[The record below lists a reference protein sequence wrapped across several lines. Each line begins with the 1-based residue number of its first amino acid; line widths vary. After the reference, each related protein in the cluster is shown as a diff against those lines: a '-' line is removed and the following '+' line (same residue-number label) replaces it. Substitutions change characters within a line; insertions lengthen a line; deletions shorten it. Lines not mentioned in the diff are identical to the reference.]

1 MALGSSD
8 RKEIEMRPFHPD
20 ASEFHRMTRLP
31 PYIFGIVNQLKME
44 ARRRGEDIIDLGM
57 GNPDLATPKHI
68 VAKMVEAVKNPRNHR
83 YSASKGIFKLRKAI
97 ADWYQRRFDVELD
110 PETESVVT
118 IGAKEGLG
126 HLALATVGPGDV
138 VLVPDPT
145 YPIHAYSVIIAGGD
159 VRSVP
164 LTTGGDFFHHL
175 LMAAKQSWP
184 QPKMVIVSFPHNPTT
199 RVVDLDFFERL
210 VGFAREHHL
219 IVVHDLAYCD
229 IVFDGYRAPSLLQV
243 KGATDVGVEFVSLS
257 KSYSMAGWR
266 VGFACGN
273 AQILAALARLK
284 SYLDYGVF
292 QPIQIAAII
301 ALKEDQ
307 RCVHETSE
315 IYRKRRDTLVHG
327 LKRVGWEIEKP
338 KGTMFVWAEIPKP
351 FKKFGSVE
359 FSKLL
364 LREGKVAVSPGVG
377 FGEYGEGFV
386 RFALVENEA
395 RIRQAVQG
403 IRRVLR

>member
-1 MALGSSD
+1 MNL
-8 RKEIEMRPFHPD
+8 FHPD
-20 ASEFHRMTRLP
+20 GSEFQRMTRLP
-31 PYIFGIVNQLKME
+31 PYIFGIVNTLKME

-57 GNPDLATPKHI
+57 GNPDLPTPRHI
-68 VAKMVEAVKNPRNHR
+68 VNKMVEAVKNPRNHR

-97 ADWYQRRFDVELD
+97 TDWYQRCYDVDLD

-126 HLALATVGPGDV
+126 HLALATIGPGDV
-138 VLVPDPT
+138 VLVPNPT

-159 VRSVP
+159 VRSIP
-164 LTTGGDFFHHL
+164 LTKEGDFFHPL
-175 LMAAKQSWP
+175 LVATKQSWP
-184 QPKMVIVSFPHNPTT
+184 QPKMLIVSFPHNPTT
-199 RVVDLDFFERL
+199 KVVDLDFFEKL
-210 VGFAREHHL
+210 VDFAREHRL
-219 IVVHDLAYCD
+219 MVVHDLAYRD
-229 IVFDGYRAPSLLQV
+229 LVFDGYRAPSLLQV
-243 KGATDVGVEFVSLS
+243 KGAKDVGVEFFSMS

-273 AQILAALARLK
+273 PQMLAALARLK

-292 QPIQIAAII
+292 QPVQIASII
-301 ALKEDQ
+301 ALNEDQ
-307 RCVHETSE
+307 RSVHETAE
-315 IYRKRRDTLVHG
+315 IYRKRRDTLIHG

-351 FKKFGSVE
+351 FKKMGSIE

-364 LREGKVAVSPGVG
+364 LSAGKVAVSPGIG

-403 IRRVLR
+403 IKKVLK

>member
-1 MALGSSD
+1 M
-8 RKEIEMRPFHPD
+8 EMFHPGTTD
-20 ASEFHRMTRLP
+20 FQRMTRLP
-31 PYIFGIVNQLKME
+31 PYIFGIVNQVKME

-57 GNPDLATPKHI
+57 GNPDLPTPKHI
-68 VAKMVEAVKNPRNHR
+68 VNKMVEAVKNPRNHR

-97 ADWYQRRFDVELD
+97 TDWYQRCYDVDLD
-110 PETESVVT
+110 PESESVVT

-126 HLALATVGPGDV
+126 HLALATIGPGDV
-138 VLVPDPT
+138 VLVPNPT

-159 VRSVP
+159 VRSIP
-164 LTTGGDFFHHL
+164 LTKEGDFFHHL
-175 LMAAKQSWP
+175 SVATKQTWP

-199 RVVDLDFFERL
+199 KVVDLDFFEKL
-210 VGFAREHHL
+210 VDFAREHRL
-219 IVVHDLAYCD
+219 MIVHDLAYRD
-229 IVFDGYRAPSLLQV
+229 LVFDGYRAPSLLQV
-243 KGATDVGVEFVSLS
+243 RGARDVGVEFFSLS

-273 AQILAALARLK
+273 AQMLAALARLK

-292 QPIQIAAII
+292 QPIQIASII
-301 ALKEDQ
+301 ALNEDQ
-307 RCVHETSE
+307 RSVHETAE
-315 IYRKRRDTLVHG
+315 IYRKRRDTLIHG

-351 FKKFGSVE
+351 FKKMGSIE

-364 LREGKVAVSPGVG
+364 LLQGKVAVSPGIG

-403 IRRVLR
+403 VKKVLK

>member
-1 MALGSSD
+1 MDL
-8 RKEIEMRPFHPD
+8 FHPD
-20 ASEFHRMTRLP
+20 GSGFHRMTRLP

-57 GNPDLATPKHI
+57 GNPDLPTPKHI
-68 VAKMVEAVKNPRNHR
+68 VNKMIEAVKNPRNHR

-97 ADWYQRRFDVELD
+97 TDWYQKRYDVELD

-126 HLALATVGPGDV
+126 HLTLATIGPGDV

-159 VRSVP
+159 LRTVP
-164 LTTGGDFFHHL
+164 LTGEGDFFHRL
-175 LMAAKQSWP
+175 LVATRQTWP
-184 QPKMVIVSFPHNPTT
+184 QPKMLIVSFPHNPTT
-199 RVVDLDFFERL
+199 QVVELDFFERL
-210 VGFAREHHL
+210 VGFAKEHRL
-219 IVVHDLAYCD
+219 MVVHDLAYGD

-243 KGATDVGVEFVSLS
+243 KGAKDVGVEFFSLS
-257 KSYSMAGWR
+257 KSYNMAGWR

-273 AQILAALARLK
+273 AQMLAALARLK
-284 SYLDYGVF
+284 SYFDYGVF
-292 QPIQIAAII
+292 QPVQIASII
-301 ALKEDQ
+301 ALNEDQ
-307 RCVHETSE
+307 RSVHETAE
-315 IYRKRRDTLVHG
+315 VYRKRRDVLIHG
-327 LKRVGWEIEKP
+327 LKRIGWEIEKP
-338 KGTMFVWAEIPKP
+338 KGTMFVWAGIPKP
-351 FKKFGSVE
+351 FKKMGSIE
-359 FSKLL
+359 FSKHLL
-364 LREGKVAVSPGVG
+364 TEGGVAVSPGIG

-403 IRRVLR
+403 IKKVLK

>member
-1 MALGSSD
+1 
-8 RKEIEMRPFHPD
+8 
-20 ASEFHRMTRLP
+20 MTRLP

-57 GNPDLATPKHI
+57 GNPDLPTPKHI
-68 VAKMVEAVKNPRNHR
+68 VNKMIEAVKNPRNHR

-97 ADWYQRRFDVELD
+97 TDWYQKRYDVELD

-126 HLALATVGPGDV
+126 HLTLATIGPGDV

-159 VRSVP
+159 LRTVP
-164 LTTGGDFFHHL
+164 LTGEGDFFHRL
-175 LMAAKQSWP
+175 LVATRQTWP
-184 QPKMVIVSFPHNPTT
+184 QPKMLIVSFPHNPTT
-199 RVVDLDFFERL
+199 QVVELDFFERL
-210 VGFAREHHL
+210 VGFAKEHRL
-219 IVVHDLAYCD
+219 MVVHDLAYGD

-243 KGATDVGVEFVSLS
+243 KGAKDVGVEFFSLS
-257 KSYSMAGWR
+257 KSYNMAGWR

-273 AQILAALARLK
+273 AQMLAALARLK
-284 SYLDYGVF
+284 SYFDYGVF
-292 QPIQIAAII
+292 QPVQIASII
-301 ALKEDQ
+301 ALNEDQ
-307 RCVHETSE
+307 RSVHETAE
-315 IYRKRRDTLVHG
+315 VYRKRRDVLIHG
-327 LKRVGWEIEKP
+327 LKRIGWEIEKP
-338 KGTMFVWAEIPKP
+338 KGTMFVWAGIPKP
-351 FKKFGSVE
+351 FKKMGSIE
-359 FSKLL
+359 FSKHLL
-364 LREGKVAVSPGVG
+364 TEGGVAVSPGIG

-403 IRRVLR
+403 IKKVLK